1 MKIRKTKKNLA
12 KLEFLRILRK
22 LKPLERKIIISVL
35 DNNAIDTLCETV
47 TNVFFNDLRIGKKRK
62 RELYEHFEDKQK
74 LIGKLSNKNVNNKRR
89 KKLLVQEGGSL
100 GLIL

>member
-1 MKIRKTKKNLA
+1 MKIRNTKKNLA
-12 KLEFLRILRK
+12 KLEFLRILKK
-22 LKPLERKIIISVL
+22 LKPSERKIIISVL
-35 DNNAIDTLCETV
+35 DSDAIDTLCETV

-62 RELYEHFEDKQK
+62 KELFQNFEDKQK
-74 LIGKLSNKNVNNKRR
+74 LIKKLSNKNVDFKRR

>member
-1 MKIRKTKKNLA
+1 MKIRKTKNNLT

-22 LKPLERKIIISVL
+22 LKPSERQLIISVL
-35 DNNAIDTLCETV
+35 DCNAIDTLCETV
-47 TNVFFNDLRIGKKRK
+47 SNVFFNDLRIGKKRK
-62 RELYEHFEDKQK
+62 KELFENFKDKQK
-74 LIGKLSNKNVNNKRR
+74 LIGKLSNKNVDFKRR